1 MKDTISITIIED
13 HIAYRNVIKRSL
25 EKVPNMEVISR
36 YGTAEIAL
44 RDFENR
50 KVSKN
55 PDIILLDLNLP
66 GMSGLEAIPWI
77 RDYLPKAKIIILSQ
91 SDNESDVVDAISKG
105 ATGYL
110 LKSAKASEII
120 AAIQTVIDG
129 GASLDSGVASYIID
143 RIKKD
148 KKQTTITNPLSDR
161 ELAVLKLLAEGMLK
175 KEISE
180 ELKVSVP
187 TVAFHVKNIFQKL
200 EASNAPAA
208 VGKAYKK
215 GIL

>member
-1 MKDTISITIIED
+1 MKDIISITIIED
-13 HIAYRNVIKRSL
+13 HIAYRNVIERSL
-25 EKVPNMEVISR
+25 EKVQNLVVVSR

-44 RDFENR
+44 RDFENH
-50 KVSKN
+50 KITEK

-129 GASLDSGVASYIID
+129 GATLDSGVASYIID
-143 RIKKD
+143 RIIKD
-148 KKQTTITNPLSDR
+148 QKQTTISNPLSDR
-161 ELAVLKLLAEGMLK
+161 ELAVLKLLSEGMLK

-180 ELKVSVP
+180 ELKVSVA

-200 EASNAPAA
+200 DVSNAPAA

>member
-1 MKDTISITIIED
+1 MKDSISLTIIED
-13 HIAYRNVIKRSL
+13 HIAYRNVIERSL
-25 EKVPNMEVISR
+25 EKVPNLTVISR

-44 RDFENR
+44 RDFENH
-50 KVSKN
+50 KITEN

-66 GMSGLEAIPWI
+66 GMSGLEAISWI

-148 KKQTTITNPLSDR
+148 KKQTTIRNPLSER
-161 ELAVLKLLAEGMLK
+161 ELEVLKLLAEGMLK

-200 EASNAPAA
+200 DASNAPAA

>member
-1 MKDTISITIIED
+1 MKDSISITIIED
-13 HIAYRNVIKRSL
+13 HVAYRNAIERSL
-25 EKVPNMEVISR
+25 AKVPAITNLNH

-44 RDFENR
+44 RDFEKGNI
-50 KVSKN
+50 SPPPN
-55 PDIILLDLNLP
+55 IILLDLSLP

-91 SDNESDVVDAISKG
+91 SDNEADVVEAISKG

-110 LKSAKASEII
+110 LKSAKASEIV

-129 GASLDSGVASYIID
+129 GATLDSGVANYIID

-148 KKQTTITNPLSDR
+148 QKQTTIVNPLSDR

-200 EASNAPAA
+200 EASNAPSA